1 MKTVLAIIILA
12 ISAGAASAQYRSYGS
27 SENSGYGIG
36 SNSNNHYVAPHVNRS
51 GDFVQGH
58 HRTNPNSTPLGN
70 YGTSPNYNP
79 YTGQTGTRRGKLW

>member
-51 GDFVQGH
+51 GLGGGRRSV
-58 HRTNPNSTPLGN
+58 RTPSSWPGSTTYKTIIT
-70 YGTSPNYNP
+70 YG
-79 YTGQTGTRRGKLW
+79 